1 MELVSKYVREQKRYA
16 KNELKHLFEFD
27 ESGIEKFLKAL
38 RGNPGIG
45 DVTKQYL
52 YQLAYKN
59 FINDHNIAM
68 VRNCFLMPTE
78 KNMVIHKGVARL
90 AMLEALGL
98 ENIHVFQIPAKKA
111 YELYLERK
119 KFDLSQLQL
128 DEL

>member
-1 MELVSKYVREQKRYA
+1 MVVPHYQL
-16 KNELKHLFEFD
+16 D
-27 ESGIEKFLKAL
+27 DIAL
-38 RGNPGIG
+38 SDFPRGNPGIG